1 MEGAKPIRVAGIEVP
16 AEERT
21 PLVDHLLR
29 IIEEQRAEIRALR
42 DEIDRLKGLPRRPT
56 IRPSTLNA
64 PHPDPSHKKKRR
76 GKRPGSAKRQKT
88 GELVIHETI
97 PVALDGLPEGTCQN
111 GYEDFV
117 VQDLSIESHNVCY
130 RRLRYVLRD
139 GTSQTAPLPAHVQG
153 HFGPGLRSYV
163 LYQHHQNGVTQP
175 LIHEE
180 LLDLGID
187 ISTGQI
193 DRLLT
198 EGHEQFHEEKDALLP
213 AAREVSSYFQAD
225 DTSARHLAQN
235 AYTTVIANPLFAS
248 FTTTASKSRVNF
260 LKLLRF
266 PHEEYVWNE
275 DALIYAKEQ
284 GLSLELRARLASA
297 TWKGTRIFSSDKAW
311 ERQLVAW
318 KIRSDEPRRI
328 VTEAALFGTLM
339 HYDLYVGQPL
349 VSDDAGQFKISGLLH
364 ALCWLHAER
373 SIRKLVPLSPRE
385 QQAVDGVRDTVWTYY
400 QRLRAYR
407 ESPTPQRKAAL
418 QRDFDRLFRQR
429 TGFADLNEALR
440 RIHEK
445 RNDLLLVLER
455 PEIPLHNNLSES
467 DIREWAKRRK
477 ISAGTRSESG
487 RRCRDTFVS
496 LKKTC
501 RKLSVS
507 FWRYLQDR
515 IRGVHEILALPDR
528 PQGSRGLSSLDF
540 SHALTF
546 P

>member
-1 MEGAKPIRVAGIEVP
+1 MDGPRSIKVAGIEVP
-16 AEERT
+16 EEERT
-21 PLVDHLLR
+21 PLVDRLLR
-29 IIEEQRAEIRALR
+29 MVEEQQAEIRALR
-42 DEIDRLKGLPRRPT
+42 DEIARMKGLPRRPA

-64 PHPDPSHKKKRR
+64 SHPDPSHKKKRR

-88 GELVIHETI
+88 AELTIHETI
-97 PVALDGLPEGTCQN
+97 PVPLEGLPEGTQQN

-117 VQDLSIESHNVCY
+117 VQDLEIKAHNVCY
-130 RRLRYVLRD
+130 RRLRYLLPD
-139 GTSQTAPLPAHVQG
+139 GSSQTAPLPAHVQG
-153 HFGPGLRSYV
+153 HFGAGLRSYV

-175 LIHEE
+175 LLHEE

-198 EGHEQFHEEKDALLP
+198 EGHEPFHEEKDALLP

-225 DTSARHLAQN
+225 DTGARHRGKN

-260 LKLLRF
+260 LKLLRA

-275 DALIYAKEQ
+275 DALSYATSQ
-284 GLSLELRARLASA
+284 PGLSLELRARLTIA
-297 TWKGTRIFSSDKAW
+297 TCKSTRIFSSDKAW
-311 ERQLVAW
+311 ERQLAAW
-318 KIRSDEPRRI
+318 KIRGDEPRRI

-339 HYDLYVGQPL
+339 HYEMYVGQPL
-349 VSDDAGQFKISGLLH
+349 LSDDAGQFKILGLLH

-373 SIRKLVPLSPRE
+373 GIRKLVPLSPRE
-385 QQAVDGVRDTVWTYY
+385 QAAVDGVRDAVWKYY

-407 ESPTPQRKAAL
+407 EAPTPQRKAAL
-418 QRDFDRLFRQR
+418 ERDFERLFRRR

-445 RNDLLLVLER
+445 RGDLLLVLER

-467 DIREWAKRRK
+467 DIREWAKKRK
-477 ISAGTRSESG
+477 ISAGTRSELG
-487 RRCRDTFVS
+487 RRCRDTFIS

-501 RKLSVS
+501 RKLGVS
-507 FWRYLQDR
+507 FWRYLHDR
-515 IRGVHEILALPDR
+515 IRGAREILTLPELMR
-528 PQGSRGLSSLDF
+528 Q
-540 SHALTF
+540 AAQET
-546 P
+546 

>member
-1 MEGAKPIRVAGIEVP
+1 MDGPGPIKVAGIEVP

-29 IIEEQRAEIRALR
+29 VIEQQQAEMRAMR
-42 DEIDRLKGLPRRPT
+42 DEIARLKGLPRRPT
-56 IRPSTLNA
+56 VRPSTLNA

-88 GELVIHETI
+88 VELTIHETI
-97 PVALDGLPEGTCQN
+97 PVPLEGLPEGTRQN

-117 VQDLSIESHNVCY
+117 VQDMKIEAHNVCY
-130 RRLRYVLRD
+130 RRLRYLLPD
-139 GTSQTAPLPAHVQG
+139 GTSQTASLPPHVQG
-153 HFGPGLRSYV
+153 HFGSGLRSYV
-163 LYQHHQNGVTQP
+163 LYLHHQCGVTQP
-175 LIHEE
+175 LIHEA

-198 EGHEQFHEEKDALLP
+198 EGHEPFHAEKDALLP

-225 DTSARHLAQN
+225 DTSARHLGRN

-260 LKLLRF
+260 LKLLRW
-266 PHEEYVWNE
+266 PHEQYVWNE
-275 DALIYAKEQ
+275 DAFLYATSQ
-284 GLSLELRARLASA
+284 GISLELRARLAST
-297 TWKGTRIFSSDKAW
+297 TWKGTRTFSSDKAW
-311 ERQLVAW
+311 ERQLTAW

-339 HYDLYVGQPL
+339 HHEMYVGQPL

-373 SIRKLVPLSPRE
+373 SIRKLVPLNPRE
-385 QQAVDGVRDTVWTYY
+385 QEAVDGVRDAVWKYY

-418 QRDFDRLFRQR
+418 ERDFDQLFRRR

-445 RNDLLLVLER
+445 RDDLLLVLER
-455 PEIPLHNNLSES
+455 PEIPLHNNLSER
-467 DIREWAKRRK
+467 DIREWAKKRK
-477 ISAGTRSESG
+477 ISAGTRSELG
-487 RRCRDTFVS
+487 RRCRDTFIS

-501 RKLSVS
+501 RKLGVS
-507 FWRYLQDR
+507 FWRYIQDR
-515 IRGVHEILALPDR
+515 IRGAHEILTLPELMR
-528 PQGSRGLSSLDF
+528 QAARE
-540 SHALTF
+540 T
-546 P
+546 